1 MNHHIRAFMLGI
13 LLLGLYI
20 SFLIHGSAVIQAQE
34 QSGPTATPVYTVTPV
49 PTAIPVPAPTAG
61 AASEFV
67 EQVSDTISEFDRQT
81 IWNLIVSFVVVALVA
96 TFGGRLV
103 YSLLRRFTDRST
115 MDLDDVIL
123 RAIRPLIGWL
133 IAAIGFQI
141 ATSRLEFLSDAAREV
156 LESVYFIL
164 YLFVV
169 VAAVWRLGDYLVD
182 WYIDKNREHM
192 DANLV
197 AQVVPLLKR
206 LTHLALLL
214 IGGIVLAAH
223 FGINVLAISAA
234 LGITGFAIALAAQ
247 DTIANMISGLA
258 IMVDHPFR
266 LGDRIEVPDVGT
278 WGDVVE
284 IGIRSSK
291 VITRDNRMVI
301 IPNSNIADNTV
312 INYSLPDSSYRLES
326 DVGIGTNMDIPTVQ
340 RLIREAVRKV
350 DGVLLEKPVDVWFT
364 EFGDSS
370 NTFRVRWWVETY
382 ADKRRVTDSV
392 NTAIQQLALREGIDI
407 PNPTYTLE
415 NQLCLRDEDIEKIVK
430 ALMRLELE
438 KANETLQE

>member
-1 MNHHIRAFMLGI
+1 M
-13 LLLGLYI
+13 
-20 SFLIHGSAVIQAQE
+20 V
-34 QSGPTATPVYTVTPV
+34 
-49 PTAIPVPAPTAG
+49 
-61 AASEFV
+61 
-67 EQVSDTISEFDRQT
+67 
-81 IWNLIVSFVVVALVA
+81 
-96 TFGGRLV
+96 
-103 YSLLRRFTDRST
+103 
-115 MDLDDVIL
+115 LDDVVL

-141 ATSRLEFLSDAAREV
+141 ATSRLEFLSDAAKEV

-182 WYIDKNREHM
+182 WYTEKNREQM

-206 LTHLALLL
+206 LTHLVLL
-214 IGGIVLAAH
+214 ILGGLVLAAH

-266 LGDRIEVPDVGT
+266 LGDRIEVPDLGT

-301 IPNSNIADNTV
+301 IPNKNIADNTV
-312 INYSLPDSSYRLES
+312 INYSLPDSTYRLES
-326 DVGIGTNMDIPTVQ
+326 DVGIGANMDIPTVQ
-340 RLIREAVRKV
+340 RLIKEAVRQV
-350 DGVLLEKPVDVWFT
+350 DGVLPEKPVDVWFT

-370 NTFRVRWWVETY
+370 NTFKVRWWVETY

-392 NTAIQQLALREGIDI
+392 NATIQQLALREGIDI
-407 PNPTYTLE
+407 PNPIYTLE
-415 NQLCLRDEDIEKIVK
+415 NQLSLRDEDIEKIAK
-430 ALMRLELE
+430 ALRRLEIE
-438 KANETLQE
+438 EA